1 MFKSLK
7 FILSILLLINVGNI
21 AYAKCSFNCDKY
33 ISSEANKISKKFEF
47 KQIGLVALD
56 VKEKINI
63 VGQNELA
70 KRCRK
75 TSHSYLAPKIINDVK
90 APEDYGLDDR
100 FNNVSSWFRKSSA
113 QCLGG
118 NSKQCNEIHQY
129 ALNFS
134 QNSKINKPRKK
145 EGFYWNDTLS
155 VSMRLTGPMAMALGI
170 AWNKNNFPKDE
181 KKIILKWLDKI
192 ENNFEHGM
200 RTNGYYEGSY
210 YGNSARKAG
219 HNHATQSSIARMSV
233 GALTGNKKKFL
244 TGIDQWFITLDTMR
258 KDGSLPIETRRGARA
273 LFYQGR
279 TISALIAIA
288 ERALVQGIDL
298 YTIDRNK
305 SIHKVVQFYLD
316 VADNPELILK
326 YAKKNHK
333 PGPSKDYTRQDLY
346 GANRFN
352 RSGHGWVKL
361 YIKRFPNHT
370 NTNRLLNISSSKSHV
385 SASLDMSVFQNGK
398 STEWI
403 TVDTSCFYLDK
414 EK

>member
-1 MFKSLK
+1 MKKFSIIKSFL
-7 FILSILLLINVGNI
+7 FFLLLINFTNI
-21 AYAKCSFNCDKY
+21 AKAKCSFNCDKF
-33 ISSEANKISKKFEF
+33 ISSEANKISKQFEF

-56 VKEKINI
+56 VKEKLKI
-63 VGQNELA
+63 VGQNELK
-70 KRCRK
+70 KRCWK
-75 TSHSYLAPKIINDVK
+75 TSYYVLTPKVINDVK
-90 APEDYGLDDR
+90 APEGYGLDKR
-100 FNNVSSWFRKSSA
+100 FNEISSWFRKSSA

-118 NSKQCNEIHQY
+118 NIKQCNKIHQY

-145 EGFYWNDTLS
+145 DGFYWNDTLS

-170 AWNKNNFPKDE
+170 AWNKINFPKDE
-181 KKIILKWLDKI
+181 KKMILKWLDKI
-192 ENNFEHGM
+192 DNNFEHGM
-200 RTNGYYEGSY
+200 RTNGYYKGSY

-219 HNHATQSSIARMSV
+219 HNHAAQSSIARMSI

-298 YTIDRNK
+298 YTIDRSK
-305 SIHKVVQFYLD
+305 SIHKAVQFYLD

-326 YAKKNHK
+326 YAKKNK
-333 PGPSKDYTRQDLY
+333 SPGPSKDYSRQDLG
-346 GANRFN
+346 GAYRFN
-352 RSGHGWVKL
+352 SSGHGWVQL
-361 YIKRFPNHT
+361 YLKKFPHHK
-370 NTNRLLNISSSKSHV
+370 NTNRLLNISNGKSHISESLEISV
-385 SASLDMSVFQNGK
+385 SQKGK

-403 TVDTSCFYLDK
+403 TLDTSCFNTD
-414 EK
+414 